1 MKQDFIITK
10 FSIVPATEGENLTP
24 EKAREILSELFY
36 IPANEKVMRLP
47 LLHNTAI
54 LIYCVPE
61 KLIHNTVVAKGTP
74 LVYNMINSLQ
84 YIQDH
89 NKLIINITK
98 EQRLGN
104 LLLLHIVLQEGDK
117 FILAN
122 THNAPDFNTVLYYLL
137 LSIKNVQLNP
147 NQTKVYL
154 YSTDIEKSEQ
164 LLLKQY
170 FKGIEKI

>member
-1 MKQDFIITK
+1 
-10 FSIVPATEGENLTP
+10 
-24 EKAREILSELFY
+24 
-36 IPANEKVMRLP
+36 
-47 LLHNTAI
+47 
-54 LIYCVPE
+54 
-61 KLIHNTVVAKGTP
+61 
-74 LVYNMINSLQ
+74 MINSLQ